1 MKQKIVTTAVALTVA
16 SGATIWWAERDHSTE
31 TALSSPIGAAFA
43 QENASADI
51 DTSSIVE
58 MTMGPESAPV
68 TIVEYASFTCPHCA
82 RFHADQF
89 KKLKTEFID
98 SGDVHFIYRDVYF
111 DRFGLWAS
119 MVARC
124 GGPERF
130 FGISDMIYE
139 QQRDWIGSGQDPVE
153 ISDNLRRIGKV
164 AGIDEAELDACLSDA
179 DKAQAL
185 VAWYQE
191 NAEADNVT
199 STPTLIINGE
209 KYGNMNYGDLKEIIE
224 GKISG

>member
-1 MKQKIVTTAVALTVA
+1 MKQKFVTTAVAVAVA
-16 SGATIWWAERDHSTE
+16 SGATIWWMERDRPAQTAVD
-31 TALSSPIGAAFA
+31 TALGAAFA
-43 QENASADI
+43 QETEEADV

-58 MTMGPESAPV
+58 MTMGTQDAPV
-68 TIVEYASFTCPHCA
+68 TIIEYASFTCPHCA
-82 RFHADQF
+82 SFHADQF
-89 KKLKTEFID
+89 KQLKAEFID

-139 QQRDWIGSGQDPVE
+139 QQREWIGSGQDPVE

-164 AGIDEAELDACLSDA
+164 AGIDEATLDACLSDA

-191 NAEADNVT
+191 NAETDNVT

-209 KYGNMNYGDLKEIIE
+209 KHGNMSYSALKEIIE
-224 GKISG
+224 GLISG

>member
-1 MKQKIVTTAVALTVA
+1 MTKHIVT
-16 SGATIWWAERDHSTE
+16 ATIAVIVAT
-31 TALSSPIGAAFA
+31 GAAMWWMDRDQSVSTAPALAFGAAYA
-43 QENASADI
+43 QESDAQEV

-58 MTMGPESAPV
+58 MTMGPTDAPV
-68 TIVEYASFTCPHCA
+68 TVIEYASFTCPHCA

-89 KKLKTEFID
+89 KQLKADYID
-98 SGDVHFIYRDVYF
+98 KGDVHFIYRDVFF

-130 FGISDMIYE
+130 FGITDMMYD
-139 QQRDWIGSGQDPVE
+139 QQSEWIGSGQDPVE

-164 AGIDEAELDACLSDA
+164 AGLDETQLDTCLSDA
-179 DKAQAL
+179 DKAKTL

-209 KYGNMNYGDLKEIIE
+209 QHGNMSYSDLKEVIDGLI
-224 GKISG
+224 GG

>member
-1 MKQKIVTTAVALTVA
+1 MKQNLVTAAAALAVA
-16 SGATIWWAERDHSTE
+16 SGATIWWMERDLQTE
-31 TALSSPIGAAFA
+31 TTTVSATGAAFA
-43 QENASADI
+43 QESADTDV

-58 MTMGPESAPV
+58 MTMGMEDAPV
-68 TIVEYASFTCPHCA
+68 TIIEYASFTCPHCA
-82 RFHADQF
+82 SFHADQF
-89 KKLKTEFID
+89 KQLKAEFID

-130 FGISDMIYE
+130 FGISDMIYD
-139 QQRDWIGSGQDPVE
+139 QQREWIGSGQDPVE

-164 AGIDEAELDACLSDA
+164 AGIDEATLDACLSDA

-191 NAEADNVT
+191 NAEADDVT

-209 KYGNMNYGDLKEIIE
+209 KHGNMSYSALKEIIE
-224 GKISG
+224 GLISG

>member
-16 SGATIWWAERDHSTE
+16 SGATIWWAERDSSTE
-31 TALSSPIGAAFA
+31 TAFSSPIGAAFA
-43 QENASADI
+43 QESENADI

-58 MTMGPESAPV
+58 MTMGPEDAPV

-82 RFHADQF
+82 RFHAEQF